1 VAPTYLKEKTMGLLR
16 TALIF
21 GAGYVLGRPEG
32 RQQLRQLAGRPEVT
46 QLRQQAVDTVSATVE
61 TGRQRLTKSA
71 DSARS
76 TDSVGTSAGSRGR
89 RLPSFP
95 RRGARPA
102 ASSTTV
108 PTAGAASADAV
119 STDVLSSDALFSDKT
134 STGTS
139 GTGTSGTGTSSTGT
153 SGTGTSSTGTSGTG
167 TTGTDTPS
175 PPTPRQR

>member
-1 VAPTYLKEKTMGLLR
+1 MGLLR

-61 TGRQRLTKSA
+61 TGRQRLSK
-71 DSARS
+71 S
-76 TDSVGTSAGSRGR
+76 TDSAESGDSADTSRGR

-95 RRGARPA
+95 RRGVRPA
-102 ASSTTV
+102 ASSATV
-108 PTAGAASADAV
+108 PATDPVVADAASADAV
-119 STDVLSSDALFSDKT
+119 STDVLSSDALFTDTASTAKPSAASST
-134 STGTS
+134 GTGSTGTGSTGTS
-139 GTGTSGTGTSSTGT
+139 GTGAASTGT
-153 SGTGTSSTGTSGTG
+153 DKPST
-167 TTGTDTPS
+167 